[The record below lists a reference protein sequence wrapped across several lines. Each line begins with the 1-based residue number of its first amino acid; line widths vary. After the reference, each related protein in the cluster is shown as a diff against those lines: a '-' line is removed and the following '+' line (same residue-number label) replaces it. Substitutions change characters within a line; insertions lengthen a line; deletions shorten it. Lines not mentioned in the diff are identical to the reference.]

1 MTESFPVLLTV
12 MAGAAFL
19 CRMAGF
25 TLMRFVPV
33 SPRVEAALRAT
44 PLAVMAG
51 ITALAVQA
59 GGLAEGLALAAVVG
73 LTLVLRSDVAAALLG
88 VVAVAGLRWV
98 GV

>member
-1 MTESFPVLLTV
+1 MTDSFPVLLVV
-12 MAGAAFL
+12 MAAAAFL

-44 PLAVMAG
+44 PLGVMAG
-51 ITALAVQA
+51 ITALAVQQ
-59 GGLAEGLALAAVVG
+59 GGLAEGLALASVVG

-88 VVAVAGLRWV
+88 VVVVAALRWAGL
-98 GV
+98 